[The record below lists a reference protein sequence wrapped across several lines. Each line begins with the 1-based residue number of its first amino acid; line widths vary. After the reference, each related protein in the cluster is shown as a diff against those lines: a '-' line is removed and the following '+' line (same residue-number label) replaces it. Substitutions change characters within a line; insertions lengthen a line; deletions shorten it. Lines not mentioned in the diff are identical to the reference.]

1 MKNTALGIPIVKQ
14 INKPKYHLVGYP
26 GHSHYPHKMV
36 AFIVPQSKLC
46 MYIYICGICRSMK
59 KMPKRSCSFSEN
71 NHISILLYYNIYY
84 IYIYLYI

>member
-1 MKNTALGIPIVKQ
+1 MENIYKKRNLVFTMKNTALGIPIVKQ

-46 MYIYICGICRSMK
+46 MYIYVEYAD
-59 KMPKRSCSFSEN
+59 P
-71 NHISILLYYNIYY
+71 
-84 IYIYLYI
+84 